1 MMGRHGR
8 GDPEV
13 HGAPSAIHVPSQI
26 IPCALQKFQIA
37 ELHGFCASQEARQP
51 ARMDDGTKAVMQVAA
66 VGPHRAMQGMGGVQ
80 KSRAVPTPDRLSRV
94 QLSLTANIS
103 KNRGSTTMERTPYRF
118 VLAKIELQRQLQ
130 AKGLS
135 RAEALRVIARMPL
148 EERWER
154 LSLTQRGMI
163 LWECR
168 NRD

>member
-1 MMGRHGR
+1 MK
-8 GDPEV
+8 PQSN
-13 HGAPSAIHVPSQI
+13 PSLDRTPSQI
-26 IPCALQKFQIA
+26 IPWALQKFQIS
-37 ELHGFCASQEARQP
+37 ELHGFCASQDARQP
-51 ARMDDGTKAVMQVAA
+51 AWMGSTKAVMQVAA
-66 VGPHRAMQGMGGVQ
+66 VGPHRAMQGIGGMQKSGGVLGLG
-80 KSRAVPTPDRLSRV
+80 RLSTFPSP
-94 QLSLTANIS
+94 LSPNIS

-118 VLAKIELQRQLQ
+118 VLAKIELQRQLK

>member
-1 MMGRHGR
+1 
-8 GDPEV
+8 
-13 HGAPSAIHVPSQI
+13 
-26 IPCALQKFQIA
+26 
-37 ELHGFCASQEARQP
+37 
-51 ARMDDGTKAVMQVAA
+51 
-66 VGPHRAMQGMGGVQ
+66 
-80 KSRAVPTPDRLSRV
+80 
-94 QLSLTANIS
+94 
-103 KNRGSTTMERTPYRF
+103 MERTPYRF
-118 VLAKIELQRQLQ
+118 VLAKIELQRQLK